1 MFSFFEICGEVIEK
15 GGDAKRLNN
24 KLLNNI

>member
-15 GGDAKRLNN
+15 GGDAKRQTH
-24 KLLNNI
+24 KLLKNI